1 MYQIGG
7 PFLTTAVFCEEAR
20 QQEGFLSLFRI
31 IDRIAVVGIGP
42 VMPPTQLEMTL
53 VVIFRSGSFRGRN
66 TINLTQWSPS
76 GFPLPLFDFPVFFQ
90 GGEQGAGVIAKVG
103 FAVQEIGLHWFQ
115 ISLGGQPVT
124 NIPLTIVYQP
134 TGGVTA

>member
-1 MYQIGG
+1 
-7 PFLTTAVFCEEAR
+7 
-20 QQEGFLSLFRI
+20 
-31 IDRIAVVGIGP
+31 
-42 VMPPTQLEMTL
+42 MPPTQLEMTL

-66 TINLTQWSPS
+66 TINLTQRSPS

-115 ISLGGQPVT
+115 ISLGGQPMT

-134 TGGVTA
+134 T